1 MMTMQTVPLAD
12 VQAHL
17 SRYVDDVAT
26 HDRVVI
32 TRNGR
37 PAAVLIS
44 PDDLESLEET
54 LAVLRDPDT
63 LRAMAVAN
71 SELDAGE
78 GIGPEDLLADLAHRT
93 RTERAAG

>member
-1 MMTMQTVPLAD
+1 M
-12 VQAHL
+12 
-17 SRYVDDVAT
+17 
-26 HDRVVI
+26 I
-32 TRNGR
+32 TKNGR

-63 LRAMAVAN
+63 LRATAIAN
-71 SELDAGE
+71 SELDSGA
-78 GIGPEDLLADLAHRT
+78 GIGAEDLRADLDQRI